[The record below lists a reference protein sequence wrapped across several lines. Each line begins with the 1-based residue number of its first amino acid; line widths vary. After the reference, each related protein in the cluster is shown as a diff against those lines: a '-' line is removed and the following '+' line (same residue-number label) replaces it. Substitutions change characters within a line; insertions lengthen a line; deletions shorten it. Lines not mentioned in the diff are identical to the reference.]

1 MDHPNIV
8 KFYQCVYDNTYVN
21 IVMELVKG
29 TTLSDYLMEQPSTKI
44 DENQCKIILRQS
56 IHAIKYFHAK
66 GIVHRDLKL
75 DNILVQGIGSNDL
88 RIKMIDFGMSKITGK
103 GNKKINLSTYC
114 GTIDFIAPEI
124 FEGKGYDKTCDIW
137 SLGVIAYFIL
147 AGMGPF
153 KGKDDVQIKSNII
166 SCDFSFDD
174 PVWENISEEA

>member
-1 MDHPNIV
+1 M
-8 KFYQCVYDNTYVN
+8 
-21 IVMELVKG
+21 
-29 TTLSDYLMEQPSTKI
+29 
-44 DENQCKIILRQS
+44 RQS

-166 SCDFSFDD
+166 SCDYSFDD